1 MPNLEIN
8 GTRSEPAT
16 AKPVFEFVKERLLS
30 AQPRRHAA
38 LNGNRGVPL
47 QATSATWIALGIALG
62 AAGLAVALAI
72 ILIVVLMRARKPGR
86 EEVRKLVDESLAG
99 AEARLSELSLA
110 LDQAHQEGHRAR
122 AFSEIGA
129 TIDLDTVLTRT
140 LEAAGALPGI
150 DCALVVLLSTGES
163 NDAEPLVATIGM
175 SVEEAASQPMGGP
188 PDGRPARA
196 MRVAYTYTQ
205 EEADEDGEP
214 IRGGLAVPL
223 RNEEGEPVGTL
234 AVFWR
239 GAEREPSDEEVSL
252 LEELAAS
259 AGPSLANARRFREA
273 RQLADLDAL
282 TNLHNRRYFHETLA
296 RECARAHRYDRR
308 LALVV
313 FDVDDFKAIND
324 RIGHLAG
331 DSVLAAVAERVQSV
345 VRSADVA
352 CRVGGDEF
360 GVILPESTLNDAEQ
374 LYSRVQFAVAARPIG
389 PFDRIHLSAGIAEL
403 AREDSSESFFQRADQ
418 ALYRAKEAGKGRVVA
433 ANGRR

>member
-1 MPNLEIN
+1 
-8 GTRSEPAT
+8 
-16 AKPVFEFVKERLLS
+16 VLL
-30 AQPRRHAA
+30 
-38 LNGNRGVPL
+38 NE
-47 QATSATWIALGIALG
+47 TSATWIALGIALA
-62 AAGLAVALAI
+62 AAGLAIALAVT
-72 ILIVVLMRARKPGR
+72 LIVVLKRARKPER
-86 EEVRKLVDESLAG
+86 EEVERLVDESLAG
-99 AEARLSELSLA
+99 AQARLSELSIALA
-110 LDQAHQEGHRAR
+110 QAHQEGRRAR
-122 AFSEIGA
+122 LFGEIGA

-140 LEAAGALPGI
+140 LEAAGALPGV
-150 DCALVVLLSTGES
+150 DCAMVVLPSADGKV
-163 NDAEPLVATIGM
+163 AEPLVATIGM
-175 SVEEAASQPMGGP
+175 SAEEASAQPMGGP

-196 MRVAYTYTQ
+196 MRVAYTYAP
-205 EEADEDGEP
+205 EEADEDGDL

-223 RNEEGEPVGTL
+223 RDEENEVVGTL
-234 AVFWR
+234 GVFWR
-239 GAEREPSDEEVSL
+239 GGEREPSEEEVGL
-252 LEELAAS
+252 LEELAVS

-374 LYSRVQFAVAARPIG
+374 LYSRVQFAVASRPIG

-403 AREDSSESFFQRADQ
+403 GREDSAESFFQRADQ

-433 ANGRR
+433 ADGRL

>member
-1 MPNLEIN
+1 
-8 GTRSEPAT
+8 
-16 AKPVFEFVKERLLS
+16 VLL
-30 AQPRRHAA
+30 HE
-38 LNGNRGVPL
+38 
-47 QATSATWIALGIALG
+47 TSATWIALGIAVA
-62 AAGLAVALAI
+62 AAGLAIALAAV
-72 ILIVVLMRARKPGR
+72 LLVVLLRGRKPRR
-86 EEVRKLVDESLAG
+86 EEVERLVDESLAG
-99 AEARLSELSLA
+99 AEARLSELSVALA
-110 LDQAHQEGHRAR
+110 EAHQEGRRAR
-122 AFSEIGA
+122 LFGEIGA

-140 LEAAGALPGI
+140 LEAAGALPGV
-150 DCALVVLLSTGES
+150 DSASVVLTSADGS
-163 NDAEPLVATIGM
+163 AAEPLVATIGM

-196 MRVAYTYTQ
+196 MQVAYTYTP
-205 EEADEDGEP
+205 EEAEEGGDL

-223 RNEEGEPVGTL
+223 RDEENEVVGTL

-239 GAEREPSDEEVSL
+239 GSEREPSEEEVAL
-252 LEELAAS
+252 LEELAGS

-374 LYSRVQFAVAARPIG
+374 LYSRVQFAVASRPIG

-403 AREDSSESFFQRADQ
+403 GREDSAESFFQRADQ

-433 ANGRR
+433 ADGRR